1 MNHLLTL
8 FDLSKKEILDVI
20 NSSNK
25 LKNNPKKNNK
35 LNNKT
40 LGLLFSKPSTRT
52 RLSFEVAISQLG
64 GNSVFLNS
72 SDLQLSRGET
82 IEDTAKTLSVY
93 LDVLAARVYN
103 HDDLV
108 KIANISTIPIINA
121 LSDTNHPCQALS
133 DLQTIQETKGKLS
146 GLKIAWVGDV
156 NNVCRDLMIGAVKV
170 GMDFSIACPKK
181 YQPSKASMSPIYD
194 LSSGNSITISE
205 NPISVIN
212 NADVVVTDRFISMG
226 SEKIAKSKLS
236 EFLPKYTITK
246 SLLSNAKND
255 VIFMHCLPSNRGEEV
270 TSEVLDSSCSVVWKQ
285 VENKLFTHKALLLKL
300 LG

>member
-1 MNHLLTL
+1 MNNLLTL
-8 FDLSKKEILDVI
+8 FDLSKKEILDII

-103 HDDLV
+103 LDDLV

-246 SLLSNAKND
+246 SLLSNAKTMLFLCTVYPLTEEKKLPVKFSIA
-255 VIFMHCLPSNRGEEV
+255 VIL
-270 TSEVLDSSCSVVWKQ
+270 
-285 VENKLFTHKALLLKL
+285 
-300 LG
+300 

>member
-1 MNHLLTL
+1 MNNLLTL
-8 FDLSKKEILDVI
+8 FDLSKKEILDII

-236 EFLPKYTITK
+236 AFLPKYTITK

-270 TSEVLDSSCSVVWKQ
+270 TSEVLDSSYSVVWKQ

>member
-1 MNHLLTL
+1 M
-8 FDLSKKEILDVI
+8 
-20 NSSNK
+20 
-25 LKNNPKKNNK
+25 
-35 LNNKT
+35 
-40 LGLLFSKPSTRT
+40 
-52 RLSFEVAISQLG
+52 
-64 GNSVFLNS
+64 
-72 SDLQLSRGET
+72 
-82 IEDTAKTLSVY
+82 
-93 LDVLAARVYN
+93 
-103 HDDLV
+103 

-236 EFLPKYTITK
+236 AFLPKYTITK

-270 TSEVLDSSCSVVWKQ
+270 TSEVLDSSYSVVWKQ